1 MIDGWDERWVPRLTR
16 EEMERRRLA
25 AVNDLKAGMR
35 QADIARKYG
44 VNPSSVCRWK
54 KRLEERG
61 IEGLK
66 ARKAPGA
73 SPKLSTEQQRV
84 LREILLQG
92 AAAYGYD
99 IDLWTLK
106 RVAEVIR
113 KEFGVSY
120 HFRSLGGVL
129 HRMGF
134 SPQKPKRRAA
144 ERDQAAV
151 QTWLEEHWEK
161 DRKN

>member
-1 MIDGWDERWVPRLTR
+1 MRWDGRKWRPVLSRQEL
-16 EEMERRRLA
+16 ERRRLA
-25 AVNDLKAGMR
+25 AAEDLQAGMK
-35 QADIARKYG
+35 QSDVARKYD
-44 VNPSSVCRWK
+44 VNPSSVSRWNK
-54 KRLEERG
+54 TLEEKGTKELRRK
-61 IEGLK
+61 K
-66 ARKAPGA
+66 ARGA
-73 SPKLSTEQQRV
+73 SPKLSKGQQAA

-99 IDLWTLK
+99 TDLWMLR

-120 HFRSLGGVL
+120 NFRSLGDVL

-151 QTWLEEHWEK
+151 QTWVEKEWEK

>member
-1 MIDGWDERWVPRLTR
+1 MRWGGSKWKPVLSRQEL
-16 EEMERRRLA
+16 ERRRLA
-25 AVNDLKAGMR
+25 AAEDL
-35 QADIARKYG
+35 QASMKQSDVARKYG

-54 KRLEERG
+54 KALEEG
-61 IEGLK
+61 IESLY
-66 ARKAPGA
+66 RRNAPGA
-73 SPKLSTEQQRV
+73 SSKLSKEQQRA
-84 LREILLQG
+84 LGEILLQG

-99 IDLWTLK
+99 TDLWMLR

-120 HFRSLGGVL
+120 NFRSLSDVL

-151 QTWLEEHWEK
+151 QTWVEEEWEK